1 LKNVNP
7 TVDFVMQ
14 SNFGEGCHL
23 GRLENLLFWDATN
36 ELKGIYGFSI
46 YDVFIKLNKFYT

>member
-1 LKNVNP
+1 
-7 TVDFVMQ
+7 MQ

-23 GRLENLLFWDATN
+23 GRLENLLFWEATN
-36 ELKGIYGFSI
+36 ELKGIYGFSV